1 MTREDVLRRKIFT
14 EFEGSVKVDCAAERT
29 GYDASASSSGQSPVV
44 ANSAVLEAALA
55 AACDE
60 KFFPLSKRSSL
71 PELKCERSTLWP
83 LHRATRAGQSGG
95 CRGAMPPCAGA
106 A

>member
-1 MTREDVLRRKIFT
+1 MIT

-55 AACDE
+55 AACNNQ
-60 KFFPLSKRSSL
+60 LSALSHIGIRPSL
-71 PELKCERSTLWP
+71 PTLEIKP
-83 LHRATRAGQSGG
+83 QHIVQGLGQV
-95 CRGAMPPCAGA
+95 C
-106 A
+106 